1 MKSMGN
7 VKINGNATFGD
18 KVKIFGKL
26 KINGSLEVNGDL
38 EVWGAL
44 TVNGYLKCR
53 NLTVHAS
60 LTTVDSSWYEAE
72 SETVHGAKLVHRSGY
87 VG

>member
-1 MKSMGN
+1 MKLMGN
-7 VKINGNATFGD
+7 VKINGNVIFGD

-38 EVWGAL
+38 EVWGVL
-44 TVNGYLKCR
+44 MVNGYLKCR
-53 NLTVHAS
+53 NLMVYVFFIM
-60 LTTVDSSWYEAE
+60 VDSLWYEVE
-72 SETVHGAKLVHRSGY
+72 SEMVYGVKLVYRSGY